1 MGAGG
6 IQGLIAQPKREA
18 QRDDKKEDEKVCP
31 ACALEQDFPRA
42 KHEKTRPEKRKI
54 LFGKQNLY
62 RKLGVGKRASNGGGQ
77 EGRSCL
83 VRVL

>member
-31 ACALEQDFPRA
+31 ACALEPDLPRA
-42 KHEKTRPEKRKI
+42 KHEKTRPGKWKV
-54 LFGKQNLY
+54 LLGKQSRG
-62 RKLGVGKRASNGGGQ
+62 RKLGVWEKASNGGGR
-77 EGRSCL
+77 EGGSRV